1 MQELLPYLQL
11 VNLAI
16 VPAVFG
22 LFRLVRAMDKIETF
36 MEASTADRKKLHE
49 QIDRI
54 ERPLIAKGIIQ

>member
-1 MQELLPYLQL
+1 MHQLTEWIPLL
-11 VNLAI
+11 NLAI
-16 VPAVFG
+16 IPAVVA
-22 LFRLVRAMDKIETF
+22 LFKLVRALDRIEAF